1 MSANDNEMSA
11 EFLLAAAAAVLITG
25 LVSTAAAVIGEEEAS
40 GATDKA
46 IAIAC
51 DVIASNLLQGHRKHQ
66 QNTEQMAVD
75 EAVAVKRRFNYFD
88 RERARECIVQDYLGL
103 QPTFGPDGFKRIF
116 RVSRTNYS
124 LIHNYLGGVQSF
136 FKDGCQ
142 VTNQLK
148 IMGRS

>member
-25 LVSTAAAVIGEEEAS
+25 LVSTAAAVIDEEEAS

-66 QNTEQMAVD
+66 QILSKWQWM
-75 EAVAVKRRFNYFD
+75 R
-88 RERARECIVQDYLGL
+88 LL
-103 QPTFGPDGFKRIF
+103 
-116 RVSRTNYS
+116 
-124 LIHNYLGGVQSF
+124 L
-136 FKDGCQ
+136 
-142 VTNQLK
+142 
-148 IMGRS
+148 